1 MVNLVE
7 DEKAFQPSNAIGYRR
22 HLKHCSAT
30 PSSIEL
36 AQLGPSEVAT
46 RGGFCENDAMYQA
59 PDLLPKSIYLMYHP
73 ECNVNVRFFFWLSIP
88 WTAPIITSNIGLCK
102 GEVDKMEGLM
112 SEKTFV
118 LPLLEPCQINAENS
132 IEKAL

>member
-1 MVNLVE
+1 MEDFFTEKTFEDFGHVAALMALYETVHRNAEALFRSIRELVGRRDCVVNLVE

-59 PDLLPKSIYLMYHP
+59 PDLLPNLFISCTIL
-73 ECNVNVRFFFWLSIP
+73 NV
-88 WTAPIITSNIGLCK
+88 T
-102 GEVDKMEGLM
+102 
-112 SEKTFV
+112 
-118 LPLLEPCQINAENS
+118 
-132 IEKAL
+132 